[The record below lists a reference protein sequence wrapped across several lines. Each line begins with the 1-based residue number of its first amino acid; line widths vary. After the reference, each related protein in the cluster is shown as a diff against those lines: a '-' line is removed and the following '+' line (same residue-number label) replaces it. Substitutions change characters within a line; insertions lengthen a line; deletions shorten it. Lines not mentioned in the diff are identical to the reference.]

1 MQRVG
6 RMVRLTFLLMCETVN
21 GIISTA
27 DFTIWPLWVV
37 KQPLCL
43 KCTTK
48 LNYTLGIL
56 NSRPARGVF
65 FFFFLNAAQL
75 L

>member
-1 MQRVG
+1 MRRVG
-6 RMVRLTFLLMCETVN
+6 RMVHLTFLLMSKTVN

-27 DFTIWPLWVV
+27 DFTVWPLWVV
-37 KQPLCL
+37 KQPLCM

-56 NSRPARGVF
+56 NSRLAQGVF
-65 FFFFLNAAQL
+65 FF
-75 L
+75 